1 MLPRSPTTAATL
13 ERISSDMRGLHTAD
27 WHVGKLN
34 YGLKRNEDHE
44 HVFEQMYAL
53 AKDEKVDIII
63 HSGDLYDKENPGT
76 EVLKQGIAYL
86 ERLAEIAPVV
96 FIPGNHDSNGMFE
109 VIDALISC
117 RRPPHHPI
125 HILHTS
131 RLKGERYGMLE
142 LASKDGRERLLVAGL
157 PFIRPASFARQFIAL
172 GADVRGLEFADQIE
186 RLTSG
191 IGAQFRA
198 AYDSKTD
205 VRIFVGHLLLQGSL
219 VGGKDRGELALDIEE
234 HTFGARGSSVPVV
247 DYAALGHIHRPQTP
261 PGCEYARY
269 AGSPLAVDFGES
281 SEEKGVQ
288 IFEARPGLPVRVRFV
303 PLDVGRELVTATIP
317 YEELPLHGPLLAGK
331 LVKLTVLIDSSERN
345 VYDYV
350 KECMPDAVIARVI
363 EQVLVQEGQATP
375 EIPDTAALSPP
386 DLFASYIANKR
397 GFDKERANRYFRDL
411 YGAATAGVQTR
422 IQDIDALEQ
431 V

>member
-1 MLPRSPTTAATL
+1 
-13 ERISSDMRGLHTAD
+13 MRGLHTAD

-34 YGLKRNEDHE
+34 FGLKRDEDHE
-44 HVFEQMYAL
+44 CVFEQMYAL
-53 AKDEKVDIII
+53 AKDENVDVIL
-63 HSGDLYDKENPGT
+63 HSGDLYDKADPGT
-76 EVLKQGIAYL
+76 EVLKQGISYL

-96 FIPGNHDSNGMFE
+96 FVPGNHDSTGMFE

-117 RRPPHHPI
+117 RQPRHHPI

-131 RLKGERYGMLE
+131 RLRGERYGMLE
-142 LASKDGRERLLVAGL
+142 LPSRDGRERLLVAGL

-172 GADVRGLEFADQIE
+172 GANVRGLAFADQIE
-186 RLTSG
+186 RLTHG

-198 AYDSKTD
+198 NYNPSTD
-205 VRIFVGHLLLQGSL
+205 VRVFVAHLLLQGSL
-219 VGGKDRGELALDIEE
+219 VGGKDRGEIMLDIEE

-281 SEEKGVQ
+281 SEKKGVQ
-288 IFEARPGLPVRVRFV
+288 IFEARPGLPVKVRFV

-317 YEELPLHGPLLAGK
+317 YDELPVQGPLLSGK
-331 LVKLTVLIDSSERN
+331 LVKLTVVIKGSERN
-345 VYDYV
+345 VYDYA
-350 KECMPDAVIARVI
+350 KECMPDSVIARVI
-363 EQVLVQEGQATP
+363 EQVMVP
-375 EIPDTAALSPP
+375 EALADTDMPDTAAISPP
-386 DLFASYIANKR
+386 DLFASYITNKR
-397 GFDKERANRYFRDL
+397 GFDKERANRYFYEL
-411 YGAATAGVQTR
+411 YTAATAGVETR

-431 V
+431 P